1 MKEKNNMKIVYVKLI
16 NFEAISKAMGL
27 KEFTFSFDKIDKP
40 IIQIYGKNHCGKTVL
55 MQLLHPFSGINLNG
69 DERSDL
75 ALIIP
80 GEVGIKNIVYEINGE
95 VYSITHTYKPAQ
107 NGHLI
112 SSSLIHDGVELNTS
126 NGVTVFNSLI
136 EKIFGINKY
145 VFQFI
150 INGTQLLSFAMMSST
165 QRKALM
171 NKAMGI
177 DIYDK
182 IHKMSTDDYRYTS
195 KLISSLNNTKEYLLS
210 TYGSFE
216 TLVALLNHKRKEKAA
231 LQLSIDT
238 SKSRLD
244 SLTGTISTI
253 KRQNVIQELTDVSNT
268 IIAYKNV
275 VNIIG
280 EFDDNM
286 YEKLIDQQISLNNE
300 ISDLRNKKII
310 ISKDLDILYSKKRD
324 IENTMLQNQ
333 KMANDYQDMI
343 NLKNDLSNHINE
355 LEIKEFITSSSNYLQ
370 SMMSLAQGINGI
382 CKDIVTSINEKHLT
396 MFTDM
401 ISKGID
407 VSAFLIQEGSSLIDS
422 EKEKGV
428 ITRIR
433 NMVNSVDGDYID
445 DCCYP
450 NCIYRN
456 TKEKLDMYFKS
467 YQSTKE
473 NTFTAY
479 DIEQLDL
486 AYKNIQTIKKLI
498 HMEFADEIKELFDIK
513 NIMNNISIGEFGI
526 DIKRIQYLLEEAGKI
541 EQRNRY
547 ISQLSDINKSIEN
560 MKKSMVICDS
570 SIDNS
575 IGNMSDQI
583 TKLQD
588 DLKALDAKIDDA
600 ATRLSSNDQNRMM
613 LSQIK
618 NINIKDANKRYQK
631 LLDLS
636 NTLQQSENEYNILYK
651 EYNEMCHNM
660 VIISKELDAVENAN
674 NQYTTTVAEIEK
686 HLSNDKKYKIIA
698 EATSSTKGKP
708 VIAIRNKVHEAL
720 LMTNRL
726 LNVMYN
732 GDIEMLEPVIDE
744 AAFELPFRCG
754 CNISRDIRY
763 GSQSETSLLNFALSL
778 SLASLLTPY
787 NIILADEEDA
797 YLDSEMSDSFVLM
810 LGDIMSTLKMEQLFI
825 ISHKLEPG
833 RHDNM
838 VYVLNLSDEINK
850 LSA

>member
-55 MQLLHPFSGINLNG
+55 MQLLHPFSSINLNG

-136 EKIFGINKY
+136 EKIFCINKY

-333 KMANDYQDMI
+333 K
-343 NLKNDLSNHINE
+343 
-355 LEIKEFITSSSNYLQ
+355 
-370 SMMSLAQGINGI
+370 NG
-382 CKDIVTSINEKHLT
+382 K
-396 MFTDM
+396 
-401 ISKGID
+401 
-407 VSAFLIQEGSSLIDS
+407 
-422 EKEKGV
+422 
-428 ITRIR
+428 
-433 NMVNSVDGDYID
+433 
-445 DCCYP
+445 
-450 NCIYRN
+450 
-456 TKEKLDMYFKS
+456 
-467 YQSTKE
+467 
-473 NTFTAY
+473 
-479 DIEQLDL
+479 
-486 AYKNIQTIKKLI
+486 
-498 HMEFADEIKELFDIK
+498 
-513 NIMNNISIGEFGI
+513 
-526 DIKRIQYLLEEAGKI
+526 
-541 EQRNRY
+541 
-547 ISQLSDINKSIEN
+547 
-560 MKKSMVICDS
+560 
-570 SIDNS
+570 
-575 IGNMSDQI
+575 
-583 TKLQD
+583 
-588 DLKALDAKIDDA
+588 
-600 ATRLSSNDQNRMM
+600 
-613 LSQIK
+613 
-618 NINIKDANKRYQK
+618 
-631 LLDLS
+631 
-636 NTLQQSENEYNILYK
+636 
-651 EYNEMCHNM
+651 
-660 VIISKELDAVENAN
+660 
-674 NQYTTTVAEIEK
+674 
-686 HLSNDKKYKIIA
+686 
-698 EATSSTKGKP
+698 
-708 VIAIRNKVHEAL
+708 
-720 LMTNRL
+720 
-726 LNVMYN
+726 
-732 GDIEMLEPVIDE
+732 
-744 AAFELPFRCG
+744 
-754 CNISRDIRY
+754 
-763 GSQSETSLLNFALSL
+763 
-778 SLASLLTPY
+778 
-787 NIILADEEDA
+787 
-797 YLDSEMSDSFVLM
+797 
-810 LGDIMSTLKMEQLFI
+810 
-825 ISHKLEPG
+825 
-833 RHDNM
+833 
-838 VYVLNLSDEINK
+838 
-850 LSA
+850 